1 MKKKSLI
8 SILLVTNL
16 ITAGTIYINR
26 PIAKEIKPKEEI
38 QFDKDKIQIEEAVI
52 EKIKSTG
59 RIEVCQ
65 NSLNQKTILSKYKDK
80 KLFYNNLNLEF
91 KGVCHNYINL
101 SKSEVLIKGKEIIIV
116 AKLEQEV
123 EILNLT
129 SKTEKGFLS
138 LYTQEL
144 KAEEFNTIEHQV
156 KERML
161 SESSTE
167 ENKSIIKNI
176 SEDKLENIVEDLIN
190 EKYEV
195 KIISFC

>member
-1 MKKKSLI
+1 M
-8 SILLVTNL
+8 LVTNL

-26 PIAKEIKPKEEI
+26 PIAKETKPKEEI
-38 QFDKDKIQIEEAVI
+38 QFNKDKIQIEEAVI

-65 NSLNQKTILSKYKDK
+65 NSLNQKTILSKHKDK

-101 SKSEVLIKGKEIIIV
+101 SKSEVLIEGKEIIIL

-144 KAEEFNTIEHQV
+144 KAEEFNAIEHQV

>member
-8 SILLVTNL
+8 TILLVTNL

-38 QFDKDKIQIEEAVI
+38 QFNKDKIQIEEAVI

-65 NSLNQKTILSKYKDK
+65 NSLNQKTILSKHKDK

-101 SKSEVLIKGKEIIIV
+101 SKSDVLIKGKEIIIV

-123 EILNLT
+123 EILDLT

-144 KAEEFNTIEHQV
+144 KAEEFNAIEHQV

-176 SEDKLENIVEDLIN
+176 SADKLENIVEDLIN

>member
-8 SILLVTNL
+8 TILLVTNL

-38 QFDKDKIQIEEAVI
+38 QFNKDKIQIEEAVI

-65 NSLNQKTILSKYKDK
+65 NSLNQKTILSKHKDK

-101 SKSEVLIKGKEIIIV
+101 SKSEVLIEGKEIIIL

>member
-161 SESSTE
+161 LESSTE

>member
-26 PIAKEIKPKEEI
+26 PTAKEIKPKEEI
-38 QFDKDKIQIEEAVI
+38 QFNKDEIQIEEAVI

-65 NSLNQKTILSKYKDK
+65 NSLNQKTILSKHKDK

-101 SKSEVLIKGKEIIIV
+101 SKSEVLIKGKEIIIL

-123 EILNLT
+123 EILDLT

-138 LYTQEL
+138 LYIQEL

-176 SEDKLENIVEDLIN
+176 SEDKLENIIEDLIN

>member
-8 SILLVTNL
+8 TILLVTNL

-26 PIAKEIKPKEEI
+26 PITKEIKPKEEI
-38 QFDKDKIQIEEAVI
+38 QFNKDKIQIEEAVI

-65 NSLNQKTILSKYKDK
+65 NSLNQKTILSKHKDK

-101 SKSEVLIKGKEIIIV
+101 SKSEVLIEGKEIIIL

-144 KAEEFNTIEHQV
+144 KAEEFNAIEHQV

>member
-8 SILLVTNL
+8 TILLVTNL

-38 QFDKDKIQIEEAVI
+38 QFNKDKIQIEEAVI

-65 NSLNQKTILSKYKDK
+65 NSLNQKTILSKHKDK

-101 SKSEVLIKGKEIIIV
+101 SKSDVLIKGKEIIIV

-144 KAEEFNTIEHQV
+144 KAEEFNAIEHQV

>member
-8 SILLVTNL
+8 TILLVTNL

-38 QFDKDKIQIEEAVI
+38 QFNKDKIQIEEAVI

-65 NSLNQKTILSKYKDK
+65 NSLNQKTILSKHKDK

-101 SKSEVLIKGKEIIIV
+101 SKSDVLIKGKEIIIV

-123 EILNLT
+123 EILDLT

>member
-8 SILLVTNL
+8 TILLVTNL

-38 QFDKDKIQIEEAVI
+38 QFNKDKIQIEEAVI

-59 RIEVCQ
+59 RIEVCP
-65 NSLNQKTILSKYKDK
+65 NSLNQKTILSKHKDK

-144 KAEEFNTIEHQV
+144 KAEEFNAIEHQV

>member
-1 MKKKSLI
+1 MI
-8 SILLVTNL
+8 
-16 ITAGTIYINR
+16 
-26 PIAKEIKPKEEI
+26 
-38 QFDKDKIQIEEAVI
+38 
-52 EKIKSTG
+52 
-59 RIEVCQ
+59 
-65 NSLNQKTILSKYKDK
+65 
-80 KLFYNNLNLEF
+80 
-91 KGVCHNYINL
+91 KGVCYNYINL

-144 KAEEFNTIEHQV
+144 KAEEFNNIEHQV

-161 SESSTE
+161 SESGTE

-195 KIISFC
+195 KII

>member
-144 KAEEFNTIEHQV
+144 KAEEFNAIEHQV
-156 KERML
+156 KEIML

>member
-8 SILLVTNL
+8 TILLVTNL

-38 QFDKDKIQIEEAVI
+38 QFNKDKIQIEEAVI

-65 NSLNQKTILSKYKDK
+65 NSLNQKTILSKHKDK

-123 EILNLT
+123 EILDLT

-144 KAEEFNTIEHQV
+144 KAEEFNAIEHQV

>member
-26 PIAKEIKPKEEI
+26 PIAKETKPKEEI
-38 QFDKDKIQIEEAVI
+38 QFNKDKIQIEEAVI

-65 NSLNQKTILSKYKDK
+65 NSLNQKTILSKHKDK

-101 SKSEVLIKGKEIIIV
+101 SKSEVLIEGKEIIIL

-144 KAEEFNTIEHQV
+144 KAEEFNAIEHQV

>member
-38 QFDKDKIQIEEAVI
+38 QFNKDKIQIEEAVI

-65 NSLNQKTILSKYKDK
+65 NSLNQKTILSKHKDK

-101 SKSEVLIKGKEIIIV
+101 SKSEVLIEGKEIIIL

>member
-8 SILLVTNL
+8 TILLVTNL

-38 QFDKDKIQIEEAVI
+38 QFNKDKIQIEEAVI

-65 NSLNQKTILSKYKDK
+65 NSLNQKTILSKHKDK

-101 SKSEVLIKGKEIIIV
+101 SKSEVLIEGKEIIIV

-144 KAEEFNTIEHQV
+144 KAEEFNAIEHQV

>member
-38 QFDKDKIQIEEAVI
+38 QFNKDKIQIEEAVI

-144 KAEEFNTIEHQV
+144 KAEEFNAIEHQV

>member
-8 SILLVTNL
+8 TILLVTNL

-38 QFDKDKIQIEEAVI
+38 QFNKDKIQIEEAVI

-65 NSLNQKTILSKYKDK
+65 NSLNQKTILSKHKDK

-101 SKSEVLIKGKEIIIV
+101 SKSDVLIKEKEIIIV

-144 KAEEFNTIEHQV
+144 KAEEFNAIEHQV

>member
-8 SILLVTNL
+8 TILLVTNL

-38 QFDKDKIQIEEAVI
+38 QFNKDKIQIEEAVI

-65 NSLNQKTILSKYKDK
+65 NSLNQKTILSKHKDK

-101 SKSEVLIKGKEIIIV
+101 SKSEVLIEGKEIIIL

-176 SEDKLENIVEDLIN
+176 SEDKLGNIVEDLIN

>member
-38 QFDKDKIQIEEAVI
+38 QFNKDKIQIEEAVI

-65 NSLNQKTILSKYKDK
+65 NSLNQKTILSKHKDK

-101 SKSEVLIKGKEIIIV
+101 SKSEVLIEGKEIIIL

-144 KAEEFNTIEHQV
+144 KAEEFNAIEHQV

>member
-8 SILLVTNL
+8 TILLVTNL
-16 ITAGTIYINR
+16 ITVGTIYINR

-38 QFDKDKIQIEEAVI
+38 QFNKDKIQIEEAVI

-65 NSLNQKTILSKYKDK
+65 NSLNQKTILSKHKDK

-101 SKSEVLIKGKEIIIV
+101 SKSEVLIEGKEIIIV

>member
-26 PIAKEIKPKEEI
+26 PTAKEIKPKEEI
-38 QFDKDKIQIEEAVI
+38 QFNKDEIQIEEAVI

-65 NSLNQKTILSKYKDK
+65 NSLNQKTILSKHKDK

-101 SKSEVLIKGKEIIIV
+101 SKSEVLIKGKEIIIL

-123 EILNLT
+123 EILDLT

-138 LYTQEL
+138 LYIQEL

>member
-38 QFDKDKIQIEEAVI
+38 QFNKDKIQIEEAVI

-65 NSLNQKTILSKYKDK
+65 NSLNQKTILSKHKDK

-101 SKSEVLIKGKEIIIV
+101 SKSEVLIEGKEIIIV

-144 KAEEFNTIEHQV
+144 KAEEFNAIEHQV

>member
-8 SILLVTNL
+8 TILLVTNL

-38 QFDKDKIQIEEAVI
+38 QFNKDKIQIEEAVI

-65 NSLNQKTILSKYKDK
+65 NSLNQKTILSKHKDK

-101 SKSEVLIKGKEIIIV
+101 SKSDVLIKGKEIIIL

>member
-8 SILLVTNL
+8 TILLVTNL

-38 QFDKDKIQIEEAVI
+38 QFNKDKIQIEEAVI

>member
-8 SILLVTNL
+8 TILLVTNL

-26 PIAKEIKPKEEI
+26 PIAKETKPKEEI
-38 QFDKDKIQIEEAVI
+38 QFNKDKIQIEEAVI

-65 NSLNQKTILSKYKDK
+65 NSLNQKTILSKHKDK

-101 SKSEVLIKGKEIIIV
+101 SKSEVLIEGKEIIIL

>member
-38 QFDKDKIQIEEAVI
+38 QFNKDKIQIEEAVI

-65 NSLNQKTILSKYKDK
+65 NSLNQKTILSKHKDK

-101 SKSEVLIKGKEIIIV
+101 SKSEVLIKGKEIIIL

-144 KAEEFNTIEHQV
+144 KAEEFNAIEHQV

>member
-8 SILLVTNL
+8 TILLVTNL

-38 QFDKDKIQIEEAVI
+38 QFNKDKIQIEEAVI

-65 NSLNQKTILSKYKDK
+65 NSLNQKTILSKHKDK

-101 SKSEVLIKGKEIIIV
+101 SKSEVLIEGKEIIIV

>member
-26 PIAKEIKPKEEI
+26 PTAKEIKPKEEI
-38 QFDKDKIQIEEAVI
+38 QFNKDEIQIEEAVI

-65 NSLNQKTILSKYKDK
+65 NSLNQKTILSKHKDK

-101 SKSEVLIKGKEIIIV
+101 SKSEVLIKGKEIIIL

>member
-8 SILLVTNL
+8 TILLVTNL

-38 QFDKDKIQIEEAVI
+38 QFNKDKIQIEEAVI

-65 NSLNQKTILSKYKDK
+65 NSLNQKTILSKHKDK

-123 EILNLT
+123 EILDLT

>member
-26 PIAKEIKPKEEI
+26 PTAKEIKPKEEI
-38 QFDKDKIQIEEAVI
+38 QFNKDEIQIEEAVI

-65 NSLNQKTILSKYKDK
+65 NSLNQKTILSKHKDK

-101 SKSEVLIKGKEIIIV
+101 SKSEVLIEGKEIIIL

-176 SEDKLENIVEDLIN
+176 SEDKLENIIEDLIN

>member
-8 SILLVTNL
+8 TILLVTNL

-38 QFDKDKIQIEEAVI
+38 QFNKDKIQIEEAVI

-65 NSLNQKTILSKYKDK
+65 NSLNQKTILSKHKDK

-101 SKSEVLIKGKEIIIV
+101 SKSDVLIKGKEIIIV

-123 EILNLT
+123 EILDLT

-176 SEDKLENIVEDLIN
+176 SEDKLENVVEDLIN

>member
-38 QFDKDKIQIEEAVI
+38 QFNKDKIQIEEAVI

-65 NSLNQKTILSKYKDK
+65 NSLNQKTILSKHKDK

-101 SKSEVLIKGKEIIIV
+101 SKSDVLIKGKEIIIV

>member
-8 SILLVTNL
+8 TILLVTNL

-26 PIAKEIKPKEEI
+26 PIAKETKPKEEI
-38 QFDKDKIQIEEAVI
+38 QFNKDKIQIEEAVI

-65 NSLNQKTILSKYKDK
+65 NSLNQKTILSKHKDK

-101 SKSEVLIKGKEIIIV
+101 SKSEVLIEGKEIIIL

-144 KAEEFNTIEHQV
+144 KAEEFNSIEHQV

>member
-8 SILLVTNL
+8 TILLVTNL

-26 PIAKEIKPKEEI
+26 PIAKETKPKEEI
-38 QFDKDKIQIEEAVI
+38 QFNKDKIQIEEAVI

-65 NSLNQKTILSKYKDK
+65 NSLNQKTILSKHKDK

>member
-26 PIAKEIKPKEEI
+26 PTAKEIKPKEEI
-38 QFDKDKIQIEEAVI
+38 QFNKDEIQIEEAVI

-65 NSLNQKTILSKYKDK
+65 NSLNQKTILSKHKDK

-101 SKSEVLIKGKEIIIV
+101 SKSEVLIKGKEIIIL

-123 EILNLT
+123 EILDLT

-176 SEDKLENIVEDLIN
+176 SEDKLENIIEDLIN

>member
-8 SILLVTNL
+8 TILLVTNL

-26 PIAKEIKPKEEI
+26 PIAKETKPKEEI
-38 QFDKDKIQIEEAVI
+38 QFNKDKIQIEEAVI

-65 NSLNQKTILSKYKDK
+65 NSLNQKTILSKHKDK

-101 SKSEVLIKGKEIIIV
+101 SKSEVLIEGKEIIIV